1 MELVTILRKRKERKM
16 HEHDL
21 SFKLSTLFEQ
31 LRFQGKSKSGDIHL
45 SLEQQEEIVKKVKE
59 LEDYTWYLFEKY
71 VELDN
76 DNR

>member
-1 MELVTILRKRKERKM
+1 M

-31 LRFQGKSKSGDIHL
+31 LRFEGKSKSGDIRL

-59 LEDYTWYLFEKY
+59 LEDYSWYLFEKC

>member
-1 MELVTILRKRKERKM
+1 MELVTILRKRKRRKM

-21 SFKLSTLFEQ
+21 SFKLKTLFEQ
-31 LRFQGKSKSGDIHL
+31 LRLEGKSKSGDIRL
-45 SLEQQEEIVKKVKE
+45 NLEQQEEIVRKVKE
-59 LEDYTWYLFEKY
+59 LEDYSWYLFEKC